1 MPFRI
6 TGLDPAPF
14 RHLYGRTEEELAG
27 LGAQRMTCDHRPGF
41 PDRVE
46 MRDAEPGETLLLLNY
61 VHQPARNPY
70 HASHAIFVLEGS
82 ERRYDRVNEIPE
94 VMQIRPIS
102 LRGFNAAHEMVWA
115 ELVDGAV
122 LATHVGQMLGDETV
136 AYLQA
141 HYAVR
146 GCYAGLIERC
156 R

>member
-14 RHLYGRTEEELAG
+14 RHLYGRPEEELAE
-27 LGAQRMTCDHRPGF
+27 LGAQRVTSDHKPGF

-46 MRDAEPGETLLLLNY
+46 MQDAEPGETLLLVNY
-61 VHQPARNPY
+61 VHQPAANPY
-70 HASHAIFVLEGS
+70 RASHAIFVLEGS

-94 VMQIRPIS
+94 VMRLRPIS
-102 LRGFNAAHEMVWA
+102 LRGFDAVHAMVRA

-122 LATHVGQMLGDETV
+122 LASHIEQMLADESV
-136 AYLQA
+136 AYLHA

-146 GCYAGLIERC
+146 GCYAGLIERF